1 MDNTFIYYIMGGAA
15 GAFVII
21 ILLYYVLSKKMQTS
35 EYKKIQRLQQ
45 GTKEKKFSSE
55 VLFQKLYLTYI
66 KIPFI
71 KRYVLKIRRRLEII
85 NIDDEY
91 NTRKGTAKI
100 LTKTFAIVIP
110 VMLVTI
116 IITSGNYLLMSILL
130 LFELFMID
138 TFIDGSVDKIDNN
151 ILKEQID
158 FFSEIRHAYHEY
170 NMVEEAIYQV
180 SQDDEKDIS
189 RQGEK
194 IYEILIS
201 DDPETELEKYYDIAP
216 NNFLKEFA
224 GVSYLTKE
232 FGDRKVD
239 GASLYLKNVNNIT
252 QEMQLEI
259 LKRDK
264 LNYVFQSLSVISI
277 APVLL
282 LEPLKNWAISNFSF
296 TASWYNGKPG
306 MIVQIL
312 IILITFLSYILVRKL
327 KDNGSTAMN
336 TKNTENPWQAKLY
349 KNKII
354 KKFVDLFIPKQGT
367 KECRKVQQMLKDAAS
382 PQKMEWLYINR
393 ICLAVVTFLAS
404 LIIFTQLHQVA
415 INYIYTEPTTDYDII
430 GGLSEKDEKKA
441 MEITKQDNVFLDKF
455 KGKLNT
461 TESQIKSAV
470 AKSKYYKDA
479 EDTEI
484 ETAAKRIYDKLQIV
498 NSEYMKWFELLLA
511 FVFAIIGYMAPIGIL
526 MFQVK
531 MRQLEMEDEV
541 MQFQTIILMLMRI
554 ERVNVEII
562 LEWLERYSNIFRPSI
577 TKCVNN
583 YEAGAWEAL
592 EAMKEEI
599 TYLPLI
605 RIIESL
611 QAAVEKIPIKDA
623 FDELDSERDYY
634 QEKRKESNDRLIK
647 RKGMIGKAI
656 GFAPMVSMFV
666 GYLIIPLV
674 FIGLTSMSSSFQ
686 TMTASGAT
694 ATGGTAPK

>member
-1 MDNTFIYYIMGGAA
+1 MDNTIIYYIMGGTA

-21 ILLYYVLSKKMQTS
+21 AIIYYILSKKMQTS
-35 EYKKIQRLQQ
+35 EYKKIQRLQE
-45 GTKEKKFSSE
+45 GTKEKSFSTE

-66 KIPFI
+66 KVPFI
-71 KRYVLKIRRRLEII
+71 KRYALKIRRRLEII

-100 LTKTFAIVIP
+100 LTKTFAI
-110 VMLVTI
+110 LVPI
-116 IITSGNYLLMSILL
+116 IILTIMFTSQNILLMVILL
-130 LFELFMID
+130 IFELFMID

-180 SQDDEKDIS
+180 SQDEEKDVS

-201 DDPETELEKYYDIAP
+201 EDPENELEKYYDIAP

-232 FGDRKVD
+232 FGDRKVN

-264 LNYVFQSLSVISI
+264 LNYVFQSLSVIAI
-277 APVLL
+277 APVLM
-282 LEPLKNWAISNFSF
+282 LEPLKNWAVSNFSF
-296 TASWYNGKPG
+296 TTSWYNGKPG

-312 IILITFLSYILVRKL
+312 ILLITFVSYILVRKL
-327 KDNGSTAMN
+327 KDNGSTALN
-336 TKNTENPWQAKLY
+336 TKNTENPWQARLY
-349 KNKII
+349 KKKPI
-354 KKFVDLFIPKQGT
+354 KRIVDLFIPKKGT
-367 KECRKVQQMLKDAAS
+367 KEYRKVQQMLKDSAS
-382 PQKMEWLYINR
+382 PLKMEWLYINR
-393 ICLAVVTFLAS
+393 ITIAIVTFVAS
-404 LIIFTQLHQVA
+404 IILFAQLHQVA
-415 INYIYTEPTTDYDII
+415 INYVYTEPTTDYDII

-441 MEITKQDNVFLDKF
+441 MELTKQDNVFLDKF
-455 KGKLNT
+455 RGKINV
-461 TESQIKSAV
+461 TEAQIKNAV
-470 AKSKYYKDA
+470 ASSKYYTDS
-479 EDTEI
+479 EDSEI
-484 ETAAKRIYDKLQIV
+484 ETATKRIYKKLQIV

-511 FVFAIIGYMAPIGIL
+511 FVFALVGYMGPMGL
-526 MFQVK
+526 LLFQVK

-592 EAMKEEI
+592 EAMKDEI
-599 TYLPLI
+599 TYVPLI

-623 FDELDSERDYY
+623 FDELDSEREYY
-634 QEKRKESNDRLIK
+634 QAKRKESNERLIK
-647 RKGMIGKAI
+647 RKGMIGKVI
-656 GFAPMVSMFV
+656 GFAPMVCLFV

-674 FIGLTSMSSSFQ
+674 FIGLTSMSSSFSS
-686 TMTASGAT
+686 MTATKA
-694 ATGGTAPK
+694 K

>member
-1 MDNTFIYYIMGGAA
+1 MILYIMGGSAVTL
-15 GAFVII
+15 VII
-21 ILLYYVLSKKMQTS
+21 VLIYFILSKKMQGS
-35 EYKKIQRLQQ
+35 EYRKIQKLQQ
-45 GTKEKKFSSE
+45 GTKQKSFSTE

-71 KRYVLKIRRRLEII
+71 KRYALKIRRRLEII

-100 LTKTFAIVIP
+100 LTRTLAIVVP
-110 VMLVTI
+110 VMILTI
-116 IITSGNYLLMSILL
+116 MISSKNFLLMFILL

-138 TFIDGSVDKIDNN
+138 TLIDGSVDKIDNK

-180 SQDDEKDIS
+180 SQDDEKDVS

-201 DDPETELEKYYDIAP
+201 DDPEMELEKYYDIAP
-216 NNFLKEFA
+216 NSFLKEFA

-264 LNYVFQSLSVISI
+264 LNYVFQSLSVIAI

-296 TASWYNGKPG
+296 TASWYQGKAG
-306 MIVQIL
+306 MIVQMLIL
-312 IILITFLSYILVRKL
+312 LITFVSYVLVRKL
-327 KDNGSTAMN
+327 KDNGSTAID
-336 TKNTENPWQAKLY
+336 TRTENPWQEKLY
-349 KNKII
+349 KKKPI
-354 KKFVDLFIPKQGT
+354 KKIVDLFIPKKGT
-367 KECRKVQQMLKDAAS
+367 KEYRKVVQLLKDAAS
-382 PQKMEWLYINR
+382 PQKMEWLFMNR
-393 ICLAVVTFLAS
+393 IAIAIVTFFAS
-404 LIIFTQLHQVA
+404 IIVFTQLHVVA
-415 INYIYTEPTTDYDII
+415 INYIYTEPTTDYNII

-441 MEITKQDNVFLDKF
+441 MEITKQDNIVLDQYR
-455 KGKLNT
+455 GKPKT
-461 TESQIKSAV
+461 TQEQIKTSV
-470 AKSKYYKDA
+470 QKLKYYEGA
-479 EDTEI
+479 ESTEI
-484 ETAAKRIYDKLQIV
+484 DKAAERIYNKLQVI
-498 NSEYMKWFELLLA
+498 NTEYVQWFELLLA
-511 FVFAIIGYMAPIGIL
+511 FVFAVIGYMAPLWIL
-526 MFQVK
+526 VFQAK

-562 LEWLERYSNIFRPSI
+562 LEWLERYSNIFKAPI

-583 YEAGAWEAL
+583 YEAGAWESL
-592 EAMKEEI
+592 EAMKEEVN
-599 TYLPLI
+599 YVPMI

-611 QAAVEKIPIKDA
+611 QAAVEKIPITDA

-634 QEKRKESNDRLIK
+634 QEKRKESNERLIK

-656 GFAPMVSMFV
+656 GFAPMVCLFV

-674 FIGLTSMSSSFQ
+674 FIGLTSMSSSFSS
-686 TMTASGAT
+686 MTAT
-694 ATGGTAPK
+694 TTK